1 MDASLK
7 EHTSSYEDPV
17 VIHFPEELTDALE
30 SYDATAKEEQR
41 TTDEMAGS
49 EEQDQ
54 RDAIASFVKLTN
66 GLKEKAVAR

>member
-1 MDASLK
+1 
-7 EHTSSYEDPV
+7 
-17 VIHFPEELTDALE
+17 LE

-54 RDAIASFVKLTN
+54 RDAIASFVKLTT